1 MRIVKII
8 NFNNNLCSIIKK
20 NQTIEYS
27 IYSQFIKKN
36 YMSKYLVFNIL
47 NIR

>member
-20 NQTIEYS
+20 SDNRIFDIFTIY
-27 IYSQFIKKN
+27 KKN